1 MSNKSIIGINNT
13 EAQAQAELQSHR
25 QLCLL
30 HRALYT
36 LVTAA
41 VPADSALNGSNDLRQ
56 QSPPMQWQD
65 ERDIRELLVK
75 LRAEHRALDAEI
87 ASLEAQTYID
97 QLHVTRLKRKKLQL
111 KDRITALENQLLPD
125 IIA

>member
-1 MSNKSIIGINNT
+1 
-13 EAQAQAELQSHR
+13 
-25 QLCLL
+25 
-30 HRALYT
+30 
-36 LVTAA
+36 
-41 VPADSALNGSNDLRQ
+41 
-56 QSPPMQWQD
+56 MQWQD